1 MIEKVDSYEKLLRDL
16 SQRAGSTDQRL
27 IRKALEQVS
36 DLTGVWRRGYVFDYC
51 QGSTPD
57 DDEISATNAHQA
69 GVSSIHS
76 GAVGDDN
83 SDEADGE
90 TRSSARAGSLES
102 LDHIHED
109 FNQSLA
115 TRATG
120 FIGKNSEV
128 MWMQRLKKET
138 SYSSDV
144 NDKVLPTW
152 QTDEDEN
159 STSPGPDVRPVNES
173 TYHCDD
179 LTILI
184 PERVDPNEVPPR
196 QIADAL
202 FQMYLDTVHDSFPII
217 GKLNFVSQYQ
227 RFLDTPNIVTGDNWK
242 TILNLI
248 FAIGAKYSHLVQAEW
263 RGDERDHLIYFTRA
277 RMLGF
282 NADSVLGHSDLQM
295 VQITGLMSFY
305 LTAINQINR
314 CVPNVSAQMQQA

>member
-1 MIEKVDSYEKLLRDL
+1 M
-16 SQRAGSTDQRL
+16 
-27 IRKALEQVS
+27 
-36 DLTGVWRRGYVFDYC
+36 FDCC

-57 DDEISATNAHQA
+57 DDELSTTKAHRT
-69 GVSSIHS
+69 GLSTIYS
-76 GAVGDDN
+76 GAVEDDN

-90 TRSSARAGSLES
+90 TQVSARVGSTES
-102 LDHIHED
+102 LDHITED

-120 FIGKNSEV
+120 FMGKNSEV
-128 MWMQRLKKET
+128 TWMQRLKKET
-138 SYSSDV
+138 ILSSDL
-144 NDKVLPTW
+144 NDKAVPTL
-152 QTDEDEN
+152 QTDADGN
-159 STSPGPDVRPVNES
+159 STSPLLDVPGAGMTPINES

-184 PERVDPNEVPPR
+184 PDRVDPNEVPPR

-202 FQMYLDTVHDSFPII
+202 FQIYLDTVHPSFPII
-217 GKLNFVSQYQ
+217 GKLNFINQYQ
-227 RFLDTPNIVTGDNWK
+227 KFLEAPNIDTGDRWK
-242 TILNLI
+242 AVLNLI

-282 NADSVLGHSDLQM
+282 NADSVLGHSDLQR

-314 CVPNVSAQMQQA
+314 CVPDSSTQMQQASLMTVFQVPGP

>member
-1 MIEKVDSYEKLLRDL
+1 M
-16 SQRAGSTDQRL
+16 
-27 IRKALEQVS
+27 
-36 DLTGVWRRGYVFDYC
+36 FDCC

-57 DDEISATNAHQA
+57 DDEMSTTKAHRT
-69 GVSSIHS
+69 GLSTIYS
-76 GAVGDDN
+76 GAVEDDN

-90 TRSSARAGSLES
+90 TQVSARVGSTES
-102 LDHIHED
+102 LDHITED

-120 FIGKNSEV
+120 FMGKNSEV
-128 MWMQRLKKET
+128 TWMQRLKKET
-138 SYSSDV
+138 ILSSDL
-144 NDKVLPTW
+144 NDKAVPTL
-152 QTDEDEN
+152 QTDADGN
-159 STSPGPDVRPVNES
+159 STSPLPDVPGAGMTPINES

-184 PERVDPNEVPPR
+184 PDRVDPNEVPPR

-202 FQMYLDTVHDSFPII
+202 FQIYLDTVHPSFPII
-217 GKLNFVSQYQ
+217 GKLNFINQYQ
-227 RFLDTPNIVTGDNWK
+227 KFLEAPNIDTGDRWK
-242 TILNLI
+242 AILNLI

-282 NADSVLGHSDLQM
+282 NADSVLGHSDLQR

-314 CVPNVSAQMQQA
+314 CVPDSSTQMQQASLMTVFQVPGP